1 MAKNMNVKENTM
13 DDTIK
18 LLRECDAGLKMAQ
31 DSIDEVLDVIEDEKL
46 KHELIDAKNEHFQL
60 KKRVQNLLNQNH
72 DDGKEPPMMAK
83 GMSWLKMNMKIT
95 MHESDQTIAELI
107 SDGCHM
113 GIKSLYRYLNQYQ
126 QASHEVK
133 EITKQIIHLE
143 EKMMKQLNQYL

>member
-60 KKRVQNLLNQNH
+60 KRRVQNLLNQNH

-83 GMSWLKMNMKIT
+83 GMSWLKMNMKIA

-113 GIKSLYRYLNQYQ
+113 GIKSL
-126 QASHEVK
+126 
-133 EITKQIIHLE
+133 
-143 EKMMKQLNQYL
+143 